1 MRGSDY
7 SDSEL
12 TFYHKKSE
20 PLRQSSLSLEYVY
33 KSKADFGLVIA
44 TSDWAIA
51 NFTTVIFK
59 QGFAIELP
67 VIIDVVAI
75 VVVIA
80 N

>member
-1 MRGSDY
+1 MRDSDY
-7 SDSEL
+7 SYSEL
-12 TFYHKKSE
+12 AFCQKKSE
-20 PLRQSSLSLEYVY
+20 ALLQSSPSLEYVY

-75 VVVIA
+75 VVVNA